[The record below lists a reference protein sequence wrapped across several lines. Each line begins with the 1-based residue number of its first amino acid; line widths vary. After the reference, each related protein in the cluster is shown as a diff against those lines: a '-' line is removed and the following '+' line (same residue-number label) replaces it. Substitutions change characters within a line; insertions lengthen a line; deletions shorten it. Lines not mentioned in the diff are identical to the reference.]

1 MPTLISQSSTA
12 ISIEWMAPSD
22 NFDAILD
29 YNVYWDLGI
38 EAAFEI
44 LTDSTSNLLIWT
56 KDNSEIPELVP
67 GEYYQF

>member
-1 MPTLISQSSTA
+1 MPTLISQSSGS
-12 ISIEWMAPSD
+12 ISIEWTAPSD

-38 EAAFEI
+38 EAPFEI
-44 LTDSTSNLLIWT
+44 LTDSTGNQLSFT
-56 KDNSEIPELVP
+56 KDNSVIPELVP